1 MSADLS
7 KATPTPNG
15 IAERVAGWL
24 ENRAEIYESQI
35 TDDGVPSRMCRIFT
49 NELHNLARSVRLI
62 PADDPAHDDRA
73 ELIAAL
79 RETLVVLHE
88 HLGEFDSEGMP
99 ECQIDG
105 EEDLCLRC
113 KENGCI
119 QLKMRTA
126 RTVLTKVEQKDTGL

>member
-49 NELHNLARSVRLI
+49 NELHNLARSFRLI

-79 RETLVVLHE
+79 EMAAGRFDDLARVIRSGCNYNNAAFCEMSAKRCRAAFAKASPTPDEDTLT
-88 HLGEFDSEGMP
+88 GTP
-99 ECQIDG
+99 RI
-105 EEDLCLRC
+105 EDW
-113 KENGCI
+113 K
-119 QLKMRTA
+119 
-126 RTVLTKVEQKDTGL
+126 